1 MKIKIDAIDTLFFK
15 DGKPFSMGEET
26 WADGIFPPPPSV
38 IYGAIRTAYFSE
50 HPELLKLANS
60 DEDPTK
66 NLIINEISFF
76 YSDEIFYPIP
86 RDYAKKKNKKENI
99 AYRLKPLRN
108 VNLSSSQL
116 ANHFLQLSA
125 NSENE
130 EIDSVDEA
138 IISNSSLTRYLK
150 GNEDKVSFRKLS
162 EFVISEPKVGIGRD
176 NYTHTSEEGKL
187 YRVGLKRLSEKKEF
201 VKEIN
206 TFSLIIDFSGL
217 ELFNNGLIKLG
228 AEGKIARYCK
238 TEETSQ
244 SISDDELSKIEEKTF
259 LLYLVTPSL
268 FRNGWKPDFKNNSL
282 LKDMDIEML
291 NASIGK
297 PINIGGFDMKN
308 KFPKTMKK
316 AVPSGS
322 VYFLKSTIKSFKEI
336 FNSLNGKSIS
346 DYLTNEGYGIC
357 RIGRLK

>member
-66 NLIINEISFF
+66 NLIVNEISFF
-76 YSDEIFYPIP
+76 YSDEVFYPIP

-116 ANHFLQLSA
+116 ANHFLQ
-125 NSENE
+125 SENE
-130 EIDSVDEA
+130 EVDSVDEA
-138 IISNSSLTRYLK
+138 IISKSSLKRYLK

-176 NYTHTSEEGKL
+176 NNTHTSEEGKL

-201 VKEIN
+201 EKEIN
-206 TFSLIIDFSGL
+206 AFSLIIDFSGL
-217 ELFNNGLIKLG
+217 ELPENGLIKLG
-228 AEGKIARYCK
+228 AEGKIARYCI
-238 TEETSQ
+238 TEVDSQ
-244 SISDDELSKIEEKTF
+244 TITDDELSKITENTF
-259 LLYLVTPSL
+259 ILYLDTPGL
-268 FRNGWKPDFKNNSL
+268 FKNGWKPDFENNSL
-282 LKDMDIEML
+282 LKKMDIEML

-297 PINIGGFDMKN
+297 PISIGGFDMKI
-308 KFPKTMKK
+308 KFPKSMKK

-322 VYFLKSTIKSFKEI
+322 VYFLKSRTKSFKEI

-346 DYLTNEGYGIC
+346 DYLANEGYGIC
-357 RIGRLK
+357 HIGSLK